1 MRRRHHDQTD
11 KPDECAGHPLRRAIC
26 GDLVQYPH
34 HDCSFMHNGCRAD
47 GAFCPNAGGASA
59 LAQES
64 GDNAQTQEAE
74 DTAPAEQAA
83 TPAET
88 GETPAKETGPQTRSP
103 FDYRASEQISED
115 LSVSFPV
122 DI

>member
-1 MRRRHHDQTD
+1 MTRPTSPTSAWAIHCGEQSAAIWCNIRTMTVRLCTM
-11 KPDECAGHPLRRAIC
+11 AAALAAFYALMLAAPL
-26 GDLVQYPH
+26 
-34 HDCSFMHNGCRAD
+34 
-47 GAFCPNAGGASA
+47 A

-64 GDNAQTQEAE
+64 GDNAQAQEAE

-88 GETPAKETGPQTRSP
+88 GETPAKETGSQTRSP
-103 FDYRASEQISED
+103 FDYRATEQISED